1 MKNKFTVTIS
11 DVNGSK
17 HYLLHQL
24 IKKFLLYFT
33 LFVAL
38 VILVGSFL
46 ILFLFKEVSTLEA
59 KKEAIAKERNILL
72 TQNEELQNN
81 IAQKSLEYDDLREK
95 VSNIEEM
102 VGLKIN
108 EEENMDVRLE
118 EVDVAI
124 AQQKTF
130 FDSIPNGDVLAYSE
144 VSSKFG
150 WRTNPVTKRK
160 EFHTGADLRA
170 PIGTPIFAPADG
182 VVQSTNYDQGSGYGN
197 IISLGHNYGFD
208 SFYAHLQNK
217 PVVKEGQFVKK
228 GDLIAYSGNSGMST
242 GPHLH
247 YEVRFIGR
255 TLDPEPFLHWK
266 GSNFTEIFK
275 KEKRVTWESLIKLI
289 SAQYP
294 LLKPPSSPVEPK

>member
-95 VSNIEEM
+95 ISNIEEM

-255 TLDPEPFLHWK
+255 TLDPEPFLNWK

-294 LLKPPSSPVEPK
+294 LLKPPSSLVEPK

>member
-108 EEENMDVRLE
+108 EEENRDVRLE